1 MRVER
6 SSAKL
11 YSNGEQKQPFQ
22 RTCRAQHN
30 ERLLGIRGIYV
41 TKVMGVQNFGHLCL
55 GALYIYLVHCICVLH
70 VCKADIVRSVKI
82 ISSSLAAHFSTK
94 SKASEKDGTPA
105 SLASRLV
112 EDI

>member
-30 ERLLGIRGIYV
+30 ERLLGVRGIYV

-55 GALYIYLVHCICVLH
+55 GALYMCTLVLNNAPPSTGICLH
-70 VCKADIVRSVKI
+70 VILIKCRFNDI
-82 ISSSLAAHFSTK
+82 SLHKYNKFRNHSFLILLINLP
-94 SKASEKDGTPA
+94 GG
-105 SLASRLV
+105 V
-112 EDI
+112 